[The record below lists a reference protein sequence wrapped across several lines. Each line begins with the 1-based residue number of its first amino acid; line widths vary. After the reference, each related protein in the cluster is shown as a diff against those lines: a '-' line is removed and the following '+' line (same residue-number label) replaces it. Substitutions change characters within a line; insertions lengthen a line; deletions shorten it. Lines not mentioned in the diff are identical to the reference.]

1 MAASFVLVFNKEM
14 SYIFSDSLEKK
25 YICNMKLATT
35 FIQDLVVLTPD
46 VFEDP
51 RGYFFEGYNKNKMAA
66 LGIAID
72 FVQDNQSFSQ
82 RGTLRGLH
90 YQNPPYAQ
98 TKLVRVLQGEIMDVA
113 VDLRKNSATYGQ
125 HFGIRLTA
133 ENKKQLLVPQG
144 FAHGFSVLSETAVVL
159 YKCDQFY
166 NKASEGGIRFDDP
179 TLNIDWGMDL
189 KEAIVSEKDL
199 VLPDFE
205 HCTSAF

>member
-1 MAASFVLVFNKEM
+1 MNVE
-14 SYIFSDSLEKK
+14 
-25 YICNMKLATT
+25 TT

-46 VFEDP
+46 VFEDS
-51 RGYFFEGYNKNKMAA
+51 RGYFFEGYNKNKLSA
-66 LGIAID
+66 LGIDIE

-113 VDLRKNSATYGQ
+113 VDLRKDSPTYGQ
-125 HFGIRLTA
+125 HFAIRLSA

-179 TLNIDWGMDL
+179 TLAIDWGMDL
-189 KEAIVSEKDL
+189 KEAIVSEKDV
-199 VLPDFE
+199 VLPSFE
-205 HCTSAF
+205 ACNSQF